1 MLYPKAEKLSLV
13 LFLMI
18 LFAIK
23 LCCDYSWRL
32 DDDLLQAMA
41 AFDAEQVRQDSLKK
55 VARQQQMALWEAQ
68 KAQRAA
74 RYEAGR
80 REASRERASRA
91 PARAHHP
98 DETAARSTRA
108 GAELPLAAAP
118 SAPHHVTT
126 AARSTD
132 AAAHSPQHPSAYS
145 SAHHATTAARSTDAA
160 AHSPQHPSAHSPA
173 HHATTAAR
181 PTDAAA
187 GTAAAKRLNLNQV
200 DSLTLLSVKGI
211 GPYSAGKILAYRRA
225 LGGFVSL
232 DQLDEIEGLRAE
244 NLQLLKQMAYLHSA
258 DAPAAGDSLA
268 AVKPLLVNK
277 ADFKQLLRHPY
288 LSYSQVC
295 AIVNRRR
302 ESGRIDSLEAL
313 AFMEEFG
320 PKDLHRLRPYLD
332 FQ

>member
-23 LCCDYSWRL
+23 LCCDYCWRL

-41 AFDAEQVRQDSLKK
+41 AFDAEQHRQDSLKK

-74 RYEAGR
+74 RYEARR
-80 REASRERASRA
+80 REAP
-91 PARAHHP
+91 PARALHP
-98 DETAARSTRA
+98 DETVASSTRA

-118 SAPHHVTT
+118 SSAHHATTDARPTIAASNSPQYTAAPSPAHHATT
-126 AARSTD
+126 DARSTD
-132 AAAHSPQHPSAYS
+132 AAAHSPRHPSAHS
-145 SAHHATTAARSTDAA
+145 SAHHATTDARSTI
-160 AHSPQHPSAHSPA
+160 
-173 HHATTAAR
+173 
-181 PTDAAA
+181 AAA
-187 GTAAAKRLNLNQV
+187 GTAAARRLDLNRV

-244 NLQLLKQMAYLHSA
+244 NLQNLKQMAYLHSA
-258 DAPAAGDSLA
+258 EAPAAGDSLA
-268 AVKPLLVNK
+268 AVKQLLVNK

-288 LSYSQVC
+288 LSYHQVC

-313 AFMEEFG
+313 VFMEEFG

>member
-41 AFDAEQVRQDSLKK
+41 AFDAEQVRQDSLRE

-80 REASRERASRA
+80 REAPRERASRA
-91 PARAHHP
+91 PARALHP
-98 DETAARSTRA
+98 DETVARSTRA

-118 SAPHHVTT
+118 SPAHHTT
-126 AARSTD
+126 TD
-132 AAAHSPQHPSAYS
+132 ARP
-145 SAHHATTAARSTDAA
+145 TGAA
-160 AHSPQHPSAHSPA
+160 AHSPQHPSAHSSAHHAAPDARSTDAAAHSPA
-173 HHATTAAR
+173 HHATTDAR
-181 PTDAAA
+181 STDAAA
-187 GTAAAKRLNLNQV
+187 GTAAAQRLDLNQV

-244 NLQLLKQMAYLHSA
+244 NLQSLKQMAYLQPA

-268 AVKPLLVNK
+268 DVKPLLVNK

-313 AFMEEFG
+313 EFMEEFG

>member
-1 MLYPKAEKLSLV
+1 MLYPKAEKLSLA

-23 LCCDYSWRL
+23 LCCDYCWRL

-41 AFDAEQVRQDSLKK
+41 AFDAEQVRQDSLRE
-55 VARQQQMALWEAQ
+55 VARKQQMALWEVQ

-74 RYEAGR
+74 RYDAGR
-80 REASRERASRA
+80 REAPRERASRA

-98 DETAARSTRA
+98 DETVASSTRA
-108 GAELPLAAAP
+108 AAELPLAAAP
-118 SAPHHVTT
+118 
-126 AARSTD
+126 
-132 AAAHSPQHPSAYS
+132 S
-145 SAHHATTAARSTDAA
+145 SAHHATTAARPTDAA
-160 AHSPQHPSAHSPA
+160 AHSPQHPSAHSSA
-173 HHATTAAR
+173 HHATTAAHHVTTAAR
-181 PTDAAA
+181 STDAAA
-187 GTAAAKRLNLNQV
+187 VPAAAQRLDLNQV

-244 NLQLLKQMAYLHSA
+244 NLQNLKQVAYLHSA
-258 DAPAAGDSLA
+258 ETPAAGDSLA
-268 AVKPLLVNK
+268 GVKQLLVNK

>member
-1 MLYPKAEKLSLV
+1 
-13 LFLMI
+13 
-18 LFAIK
+18 
-23 LCCDYSWRL
+23 
-32 DDDLLQAMA
+32 QAMA
-41 AFDAEQVRQDSLKK
+41 AFDAEQYRQDSLKK
-55 VARQQQMALWEAQ
+55 VARQQQAAAWAAQ

-80 REASRERASRA
+80 REAPRERASRA

-118 SAPHHVTT
+118 S
-126 AARSTD
+126 
-132 AAAHSPQHPSAYS
+132 
-145 SAHHATTAARSTDAA
+145 SAHHATTAARPTDAA
-160 AHSPQHPSAHSPA
+160 AHSPQHPSAHSSA
-173 HHATTAAR
+173 HHATTAAHHVTTAAR
-181 PTDAAA
+181 STDAAA
-187 GTAAAKRLNLNQV
+187 VPAAAQRLDLNQV

-244 NLQLLKQMAYLHSA
+244 NLQNLKQVAYLHSA
-258 DAPAAGDSLA
+258 ETPAAGDSLA
-268 AVKPLLVNK
+268 GVKQLLVNK

-313 AFMEEFG
+313 VFMEEFG

>member
-23 LCCDYSWRL
+23 LCCDYCWRL

-41 AFDAEQVRQDSLKK
+41 AFDAEQHRQDSLRE

-68 KAQRAA
+68 KAQRTA
-74 RYEAGR
+74 RYEEGR
-80 REASRERASRA
+80 REAPR
-91 PARAHHP
+91 ARAHHP
-98 DETAARSTRA
+98 DETVARSTRA

-118 SAPHHVTT
+118 SP
-126 AARSTD
+126 
-132 AAAHSPQHPSAYS
+132 
-145 SAHHATTAARSTDAA
+145 AHHAAPAARPTDAA

-173 HHATTAAR
+173 HHTTTAAR
-181 PTDAAA
+181 SIDAAANSPQYTAAPSSAHHTTTDARSTDAAA
-187 GTAAAKRLNLNQV
+187 VPAAAKRLNLNQV

-244 NLQLLKQMAYLHSA
+244 NLQLLKQMAYLHSCET
-258 DAPAAGDSLA
+258 PAAGDSLA
-268 AVKPLLVNK
+268 AVKQLLVNH

-313 AFMEEFG
+313 VFMEEFG

>member
-23 LCCDYSWRL
+23 MCCDYCWRL

-41 AFDAEQVRQDSLKK
+41 AFDAEQHRQDSLRE
-55 VARQQQMALWEAQ
+55 VARQQQEAAWAAQ

-80 REASRERASRA
+80 REAPRERASRA

-108 GAELPLAAAP
+108 GAELPLAA
-118 SAPHHVTT
+118 
-126 AARSTD
+126 
-132 AAAHSPQHPSAYS
+132 SPS
-145 SAHHATTAARSTDAA
+145 SAHHATTAAPSTDAA
-160 AHSPQHPSAHSPA
+160 AVP
-173 HHATTAAR
+173 
-181 PTDAAA
+181 AAA
-187 GTAAAKRLNLNQV
+187 QRLDLNQA

-244 NLQLLKQMAYLHSA
+244 NLQNLKQMAYLHSA

-288 LSYSQVC
+288 LSYLQVC

-313 AFMEEFG
+313 EFMEEFG

>member
-1 MLYPKAEKLSLV
+1 MLYPKAEKLSLA

-23 LCCDYSWRL
+23 LCCDYCWRL

-41 AFDAEQVRQDSLKK
+41 AFDAEQVRQDSLRE
-55 VARQQQMALWEAQ
+55 VARKQQMALWEVQ

-74 RYEAGR
+74 RYDAGR
-80 REASRERASRA
+80 REAPRGRASRA

-98 DETAARSTRA
+98 DETVASSTRA
-108 GAELPLAAAP
+108 AAELPLAAAP
-118 SAPHHVTT
+118 SSAHHATTAAHHVTT

-132 AAAHSPQHPSAYS
+132 AAAVP
-145 SAHHATTAARSTDAA
+145 AA
-160 AHSPQHPSAHSPA
+160 AQ
-173 HHATTAAR
+173 
-181 PTDAAA
+181 
-187 GTAAAKRLNLNQV
+187 RLDLNQV

-244 NLQLLKQMAYLHSA
+244 NLQNLKQVAYLHSA
-258 DAPAAGDSLA
+258 ETPAAGDSLA
-268 AVKPLLVNK
+268 GVKQLLVNK

>member
-23 LCCDYSWRL
+23 LCCDYCWRL

-41 AFDAEQVRQDSLKK
+41 AFDAEQVRQDSLRE

-68 KAQRAA
+68 KVQRAA

-80 REASRERASRA
+80 REAPRERASRA

-98 DETAARSTRA
+98 DETAARSTRT

-126 AARSTD
+126 AAAASEPQYST
-132 AAAHSPQHPSAYS
+132 AYS
-145 SAHHATTAARSTDAA
+145 SANHVTTDAC
-160 AHSPQHPSAHSPA
+160 S
-173 HHATTAAR
+173 TG
-181 PTDAAA
+181 AAA
-187 GTAAAKRLNLNQV
+187 VPAAAQRLNLNQV

-211 GPYSAGKILAYRRA
+211 GSYSAGKILAYRRA

-244 NLQLLKQMAYLHSA
+244 NLQNLKQMTYLHSA
-258 DAPAAGDSLA
+258 DALAAGDSLA

-313 AFMEEFG
+313 EFMEEFG

>member
-23 LCCDYSWRL
+23 LCCDYCWRL

-41 AFDAEQVRQDSLKK
+41 AFDAEQHRQDSLRE

-80 REASRERASRA
+80 REAPRERASRA

-118 SAPHHVTT
+118 S
-126 AARSTD
+126 
-132 AAAHSPQHPSAYS
+132 
-145 SAHHATTAARSTDAA
+145 SAHHATTAARPTDAA
-160 AHSPQHPSAHSPA
+160 AHSPQHPSAHSSA
-173 HHATTAAR
+173 HHATTAAHHVTTAAR
-181 PTDAAA
+181 STDAAA
-187 GTAAAKRLNLNQV
+187 VPAAAQRLDLNQV

-244 NLQLLKQMAYLHSA
+244 NLQNLKQVAYLHSA
-258 DAPAAGDSLA
+258 ETPAAGDSLA
-268 AVKPLLVNK
+268 GVKQLLVNK

-313 AFMEEFG
+313 VFMEEFG

>member
-23 LCCDYSWRL
+23 LCCDYCWRL

-41 AFDAEQVRQDSLKK
+41 AFDAEQHRQDSLRE

-80 REASRERASRA
+80 REAPRERASRA
-91 PARAHHP
+91 PARAHQP
-98 DETAARSTRA
+98 DETVASSTRA

-118 SAPHHVTT
+118 SPVHHATT
-126 AARSTD
+126 DARSTIAAARSTD
-132 AAAHSPQHPSAYS
+132 VAANSPQYS
-145 SAHHATTAARSTDAA
+145 N
-160 AHSPQHPSAHSPA
+160 AHSPA
-173 HHATTAAR
+173 HHATTDARSTIAAAR
-181 PTDAAA
+181 STDAAA
-187 GTAAAKRLNLNQV
+187 GTAAAKCLNLNMV
-200 DSLTLLSVKGI
+200 DSLTLLSIKGI
-211 GPYSAGKILAYRRA
+211 GPYSAGKILAYRQA

-244 NLQLLKQMAYLHSA
+244 NLQLLKQMAYLQSA
-258 DAPAAGDSLA
+258 DAQAAGDSLA
-268 AVKPLLVNK
+268 GVKQLLVNE

-302 ESGRIDSLEAL
+302 ESGRIDSLEVL
-313 AFMEEFG
+313 VFMEEFG

>member
-23 LCCDYSWRL
+23 LCCDYCWRL

-41 AFDAEQVRQDSLKK
+41 AFDAEQHRQDSLRE
-55 VARQQQMALWEAQ
+55 ATRQQQMALWEAQ

-80 REASRERASRA
+80 RESPRERASRA

-108 GAELPLAAAP
+108 GAELPLAPAP
-118 SAPHHVTT
+118 
-126 AARSTD
+126 
-132 AAAHSPQHPSAYS
+132 S

-160 AHSPQHPSAHSPA
+160 AVP
-173 HHATTAAR
+173 
-181 PTDAAA
+181 AAA
-187 GTAAAKRLNLNQV
+187 QRLDLNQV

-244 NLQLLKQMAYLHSA
+244 NLQNLKQMAYLHSA

-288 LSYSQVC
+288 LSYLQVC

-313 AFMEEFG
+313 EFMEEFG

>member
-23 LCCDYSWRL
+23 MCCDYCWRL

-41 AFDAEQVRQDSLKK
+41 AFDAEQVRQASLRE
-55 VARQQQMALWEAQ
+55 VTRQQQMALWEAQ
-68 KAQRAA
+68 KAQRA
-74 RYEAGR
+74 
-80 REASRERASRA
+80 SRA
-91 PARAHHP
+91 PARAHQF
-98 DETAARSTRA
+98 DETALSSTRA

-118 SAPHHVTT
+118 SAPHHAT
-126 AARSTD
+126 TD
-132 AAAHSPQHPSAYS
+132 ARYTTTD
-145 SAHHATTAARSTDAA
+145 AHHATTD
-160 AHSPQHPSAHSPA
+160 A
-173 HHATTAAR
+173 HHATTDTHHAT
-181 PTDAAA
+181 TDARSSGAA
-187 GTAAAKRLNLNQV
+187 GGSPQTNLLHLNQI

-244 NLQLLKQMAYLHSA
+244 NLQALKQMAY
-258 DAPAAGDSLA
+258 PMAAGDSLA
-268 AVKPLLVNK
+268 GVKQLLVNK

-302 ESGRIDSLEAL
+302 EIGRIDSLEAL
-313 AFMEEFG
+313 VFMEEFG

>member
-23 LCCDYSWRL
+23 LCCDYCWRL

-41 AFDAEQVRQDSLKK
+41 AFDAEQHRQDSLRE

-80 REASRERASRA
+80 REAPRERASRA

-118 SAPHHVTT
+118 S
-126 AARSTD
+126 S
-132 AAAHSPQHPSAYS
+132 
-145 SAHHATTAARSTDAA
+145 
-160 AHSPQHPSAHSPA
+160 A

-187 GTAAAKRLNLNQV
+187 HSPQHPSAQSSAHHATTAAHHVTTAARSTDAAAVPAAAQRLDLNQV

-244 NLQLLKQMAYLHSA
+244 NLQNLKQVAYLHSA
-258 DAPAAGDSLA
+258 ETPAAGDSLA
-268 AVKPLLVNK
+268 GVKQLLVNK

-313 AFMEEFG
+313 VFMEEFG